1 MYNLTTEEVFDE
13 VKSSRAGLQSKEA
26 KNRLIEYGENKVEF
40 NNRKP
45 LGKKITH
52 ELNQIV
58 MFVLLFALVSNIVA
72 VVLTNDLVQLINI
85 ALIFVIMVLNV
96 SIGVSTTSKMERTLV
111 RIKKAIPSTS
121 RVRRSGKVVQ
131 VRSEEL
137 VVGDVVYLSAGDIV
151 PADVR
156 LIDTANLRIV
166 DTVITGQTMAIEKTC
181 DVIDGKYMP
190 LGDRNNMAYM
200 GSSVVSGTGVGV
212 VVATGK
218 DTELGKTQNLLSE
231 EVKITTPLVRKLYK
245 YIEVLSYF
253 VLVMSVVSFLI
264 NIIFKRDIAD
274 SFMVAVSLAVC
285 VVPESLIISIYSTL
299 SRGIKDLSRQN
310 LLVKDLASIEKLG
323 SVDVVC
329 VDKEKVLTLNTKT
342 VTDVWVGNM
351 DEYELVDNP
360 NFATMMNCMLLCN
373 SSTLELDGDRISVRG
388 DGYEKALVEYALAN
402 GFNKDN
408 LQGVFPQVNI
418 FPFDSY
424 RKMMT
429 TLNSVGDETY
439 AFTKG
444 DFNQVFNRCTHL
456 LIDGKNLKLT
466 DADKQYILSKFNDLK
481 DKGMSVMGFAT
492 KEVSGNIYEL
502 TGEQVEKDMSF
513 VGLCG
518 VYDPAKT
525 DTKEVLKSLSRMDVR
540 VVMLTPDDK
549 ESAFMIAKSLGICK
563 SFKQVITGQEID
575 MMTDVELHKRI
586 DEFSV
591 FSRLLNGQKLRIVKA
606 LQQENVVAVTGD
618 NAEDLSAMSQADVGI
633 GLARTGCE
641 VVKQSSNILTKDDS
655 LNSIKEGIKVSR
667 RIQLNISK
675 MITYLVSAGVTQLL
689 LMSIIVVGLRREF
702 FSPALI
708 LWLNFVNGLI
718 PCFALG
724 CETNKNVMLTKP
736 RKDIFN
742 RKMIVDTIAYGIMKC
757 VIILVLYFAGL
768 ESFYLDNGV
777 VVSMCFV
784 TLAFMEIFNA
794 YNIKNG
800 SKSIFSSNPFNN
812 KLLNIGFA
820 VSVVATIA
828 FAGLSFTVLQS
839 ALGTTSIT
847 IVQWLICF
855 GVSALIVPLGEMWKL
870 IKKL

>member
-13 VKSSRAGLQSKEA
+13 VKSSRAGLESKEA
-26 KNRLIEYGENKVEF
+26 KNRLIEYGKNKVEF
-40 NNRKP
+40 NDRKP
-45 LGKKITH
+45 LGKKIVH

-72 VVLTNDLVQLINI
+72 VVLTNDLVQLVNI
-85 ALIFVIMVLNV
+85 ALIFIIMVLNV

-111 RIKKAIPSTS
+111 KIKKAIPSTS
-121 RVRRSGKVVQ
+121 RVKRSGKIIQ
-131 VRSEEL
+131 VASEDL

-156 LIDTANLRIV
+156 LIDTANLKIV
-166 DTVITGQTMAIEKTC
+166 DTVITGQTMATEKTC

-200 GSSVVSGTGVGV
+200 GSSVVGGTGIGV
-212 VVATGK
+212 VVAIGC

-231 EVKITTPLVRKLYK
+231 EVKITTPLVGKLYK

-253 VLVMSVVSFLI
+253 VLMLSVVSFLV
-264 NIIFKRDIAD
+264 NIICKRDIAD

-299 SRGIKDLSRQN
+299 SKGIKDLSKQN

-329 VDKEKVLTLNTKT
+329 VDKEKVLTLNNKT
-342 VTDVWVGNM
+342 VTDVWVANM
-351 DEYELVDNP
+351 DEYELIDNP

-373 SSTLELDGDRISVRG
+373 SSTLELDGDRISVKG
-388 DGYEKALVEYALAN
+388 DSYEKALVEYALAN

-424 RKMMT
+424 RRMMT
-429 TLNSVGDETY
+429 TLNSVGDGTY

-444 DFNQVFNRCTHL
+444 DFTQVFNKCTHL
-456 LIDGKNLKLT
+456 LIDGKQLKLT
-466 DADKQYILSKFNDLK
+466 DADKKYILAKFDELR

-492 KEVSGNIYEL
+492 REVGGNIYEL
-502 TGEQVEKDMSF
+502 SAEQVEKDMSF
-513 VGLCG
+513 VGLCA

-525 DTKEVLKSLSRMDVR
+525 DTKEVLKALSKMDVR

-549 ESAFMIAKSLGICK
+549 ENAFMIAKSLGICK
-563 SFKQVITGQEID
+563 SIKQVITGQELD
-575 MMTDVELHKRI
+575 MMTDVELYKRI

-618 NAEDLSAMSQADVGI
+618 NAEDLTALRQADVGI

-641 VVKQSSNILTKDDS
+641 VVKQSSHILTRDDS

-675 MITYLVSAGVTQLL
+675 MITYLLSAGVSQLL
-689 LMSIIVVGLRREF
+689 LMSIIVVGLKREF

-724 CETNKNVMLTKP
+724 CETNKKAMLTKP
-736 RKDIFN
+736 RKDVFN

-757 VIILVLYFAGL
+757 VIILALYFAGL
-768 ESFYLDNGV
+768 ETFYLDNGT

-800 SKSIFSSNPFNN
+800 SKSIFSGNPFDNR
-812 KLLNIGFA
+812 LLNIGFI

-828 FAGLSFTVLQS
+828 FAGLSFTILQS
-839 ALGTTSIT
+839 ALGTTSIS
-847 IVQWLICF
+847 ILQWLICF
-855 GVSALIVPLGEMWKL
+855 GVSAIIIPLGEIWKV